1 MKKKF
6 ICTVCGYV
14 HEGNEAPEK
23 CPQCGAPRSKFKE
36 LDETAL
42 LQFVTEHEIGAAK
55 GSDDEMIKDLTAHF
69 NGECTEVGMYLA
81 MSRQAQRRMG
91 VGSALIQYLIEKARR
106 TMGSRI
112 LLDVRESNLPARAF
126 YETQG
131 FLEDGIR
138 RNYYDTPREDAVLMS
153 YRVL

>member
-1 MKKKF
+1 M
-6 ICTVCGYV
+6 G
-14 HEGNEAPEK
+14 E
-23 CPQCGAPRSKFKE
+23 S
-36 LDETAL
+36 
-42 LQFVTEHEIGAAK
+42 EIARIAT
-55 GSDDEMIKDLTAHF
+55 D
-69 NGECTEVGMYLA
+69 
-81 MSRQAQRRMG
+81 QAQRRMG

>member
-1 MKKKF
+1 MLVREAKKEELEVIAALEAQNFSDAWSLRALEETYGQKQAS
-6 ICTVCGYV
+6 ILVALTKLGVAGYCIVYTV
-14 HEGNEAPEK
+14 
-23 CPQCGAPRSKFKE
+23 
-36 LDETAL
+36 LDET
-42 LQFVTEHEIGAAK
+42 EIARIAT
-55 GSDDEMIKDLTAHF
+55 D
-69 NGECTEVGMYLA
+69 
-81 MSRQAQRRMG
+81 QAQRRMG